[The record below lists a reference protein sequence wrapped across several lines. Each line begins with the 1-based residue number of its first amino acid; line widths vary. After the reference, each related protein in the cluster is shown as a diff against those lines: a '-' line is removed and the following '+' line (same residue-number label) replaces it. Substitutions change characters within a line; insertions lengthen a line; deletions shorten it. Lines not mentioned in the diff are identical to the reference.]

1 MGSTLQ
7 LSAWTTDE
15 AAAQAAFS
23 EVFAEFDRLE
33 SLLSVWR
40 PGSDVIRLNDAAGE
54 APVPISAD
62 TRAVLLA
69 ARQASEF
76 TQGKFD
82 ITFGALA
89 DVWKFDHDQDNRVPS
104 ADEIRARLPLV
115 DYQQVVVD
123 EPPGTAFIRRRGMR
137 VHLGGIGKGYA
148 IDRAVALLRQR
159 GFANFMIQAGG
170 DLYVAGLNN
179 GQPWTLGIR
188 DPRGPADR
196 VFATIEMGDG
206 TFSTSGDYERFFLRN
221 GRRYHHLLDP
231 NVGEP
236 ARLTRSVTIALQQ
249 RAAGR
254 RAVDG
259 RLCSWSGARH
269 GTRRAPAWRRS
280 GDRHGEQRGVGLD
293 RVGGADSDRH
303 GANRRAV
310 TGNCQP
316 TGTGTGNCNWK
327 LKP

>member
-7 LSAWTTDE
+7 VSAWTTDE
-15 AAAQAAFS
+15 AAARAAFS
-23 EVFAEFDRLE
+23 QMFAEFDRLE

-40 PGSDVIRLNDAAGE
+40 PGGDVVRLNDAAGA

-89 DVWKFDHDQDNRVPS
+89 DVWRFDHDQDNRIPS
-104 ADEIRARLPLV
+104 ADEIRTRLPLV
-115 DYQQVVVD
+115 DYQHVVVD

-159 GFANFMIQAGG
+159 GFTDFMIQAGG

-179 GQPWTLGIR
+179 GQPWRLGIR

-196 VFATIEMGDG
+196 VFATVEMGDG
-206 TFSTSGDYERFFLRN
+206 TFSTSGDYERSFLRN

-231 NVGEP
+231 DVGEP
-236 ARLTRSVTIALQQ
+236 ARLTRSVTIVSNSALLADALSTGVFVLGPEQGMALVE
-249 RAAGR
+249 RLPGVEAVMVTANNAVLVSSGLAGR
-254 RAVDG
+254 IQIVA
-259 RLCSWSGARH
+259 
-269 GTRRAPAWRRS
+269 APTDA
-280 GDRHGEQRGVGLD
+280 
-293 RVGGADSDRH
+293 
-303 GANRRAV
+303 
-310 TGNCQP
+310 P
-316 TGTGTGNCNWK
+316 
-327 LKP
+327 

>member
-236 ARLTRSVTIALQQ
+236 ARLTRSVTILSNSALLADALSTGVFVLGPEQGMALVE
-249 RAAGR
+249 RLPGVEAVMVTANNAVLVSIGLAGR
-254 RAVDG
+254 IQIV
-259 RLCSWSGARH
+259 
-269 GTRRAPAWRRS
+269 TAPTDA
-280 GDRHGEQRGVGLD
+280 
-293 RVGGADSDRH
+293 
-303 GANRRAV
+303 
-310 TGNCQP
+310 P
-316 TGTGTGNCNWK
+316 
-327 LKP
+327 

>member
-188 DPRGPADR
+188 DPRGPAAR

-236 ARLTRSVTIALQQ
+236 ARLTRSVTILSNSALLADALSTGVFVLGPEQGMALVE
-249 RAAGR
+249 RLPGVEAVMVTANNAVLVSIGLAGR
-254 RAVDG
+254 IQIV
-259 RLCSWSGARH
+259 
-269 GTRRAPAWRRS
+269 TAPTDA
-280 GDRHGEQRGVGLD
+280 
-293 RVGGADSDRH
+293 
-303 GANRRAV
+303 
-310 TGNCQP
+310 P
-316 TGTGTGNCNWK
+316 
-327 LKP
+327 

>member
-15 AAAQAAFS
+15 AAAQTAFS

-89 DVWKFDHDQDNRVPS
+89 DAWKFDHDQDNRVPS

-159 GFANFMIQAGG
+159 GFADFMIQAGG

-236 ARLTRSVTIALQQ
+236 ARLTRSVTIVSNSALLADALSTGVFVLGPEQGMALVE
-249 RAAGR
+249 RLPGVEAVMVTANNAVLVSSGLAGR
-254 RAVDG
+254 IQIV
-259 RLCSWSGARH
+259 
-269 GTRRAPAWRRS
+269 TAPTDA
-280 GDRHGEQRGVGLD
+280 
-293 RVGGADSDRH
+293 
-303 GANRRAV
+303 
-310 TGNCQP
+310 P
-316 TGTGTGNCNWK
+316 
-327 LKP
+327 